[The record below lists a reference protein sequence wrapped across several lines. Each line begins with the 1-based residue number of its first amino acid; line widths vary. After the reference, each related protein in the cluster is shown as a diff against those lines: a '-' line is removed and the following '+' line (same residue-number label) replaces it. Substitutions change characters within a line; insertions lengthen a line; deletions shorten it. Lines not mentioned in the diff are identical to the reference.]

1 VADITHRETTEQELV
16 RVKAENRIM
25 REKIRELVR
34 EYDKGGIMSLQFYEE
49 FMGFRR
55 WANGEGWDE

>member
-1 VADITHRETTEQELV
+1 MTDTTHRETTEQELA
-16 RVKAENRIM
+16 RVKGENRIM

-34 EYDKGGIMSLQFYEE
+34 EYDKGGIMSLRFYEE

-55 WANGEGWDE
+55 WARGEGWDD